1 MMDRW
6 SDFGWL
12 DKSATI
18 SFVGGMP
25 GMALVVV
32 LGSLFG
38 KEWVG
43 LLLVLWF
50 APTLLWLFCFWS
62 VMSRNYFLQTAGF
75 LAGLCVLSAF
85 TQSVD
90 EGELVL
96 SIVVAVGASAIAA
109 VVSPLTKP
117 LLNFGRS
124 NYSKH

>member
-1 MMDRW
+1 MDRW
-6 SDFGWL
+6 TDFGWL
-12 DKSATI
+12 DKAATV
-18 SFVGGMP
+18 SFVGGLP
-25 GMALVVV
+25 GMALVV
-32 LGSLFG
+32 LLTSLLG

-43 LLLVLWF
+43 PLLFLWF
-50 APTLLWLFCFWS
+50 APTLIWLFCFWS
-62 VMSRNYFLQTAGF
+62 VMSRDHFPQTAGF

-96 SIVVAVGASAIAA
+96 SIGVAVGASAIAA

-124 NYSKH
+124 EYSKH